1 MIADEIYHGIV
12 DGPPAARVL
21 DHHPDAFVVNSFSK
35 YWSMTGWRV
44 GWVVVP
50 DSLVDTVERLQQNL
64 YICAPHVSQVAALAA
79 LDATDELDGHV
90 ARYRRTGRSSST
102 VSPSAGITDIAP
114 ADGAFYVYAHV
125 PHLTTGLG
133 IDSLA
138 SDGALVARARRGSHI
153 GRRLRPRTRPRVRPF
168 LLRRRQRRHG
178 RGVRPAGRVGAV
190 SATPPLSGLRVVDMS
205 TVLAGPNCARYL
217 ADFGADVI
225 KVERPGGD
233 SLRNMAWRD
242 PRDGEGLWW
251 KLVNRNK
258 RTVVLDVK
266 NAEDLDVLLALVDDA
281 NVLVENSRPG
291 TMERLGLGPEVLLAR
306 NPALVITR
314 VSGFGQDGPYASRP
328 GFATIAEAM
337 SGLAALSGEPDGQP
351 LLPPIALTDEVT
363 GLAAAFATMVALY
376 SGVGQVV
383 DANLLET
390 MFQMMGP
397 LASVFAVRGEQQPR
411 LGAGLPYTVPRGT
424 YLCSDDRWV
433 AVSTSSDSVAARVME
448 VLGVGDDE
456 RFVTF
461 AGRTEHRDEL
471 EQIMTDWCLAR
482 TRAEVIDAFTAAEAA
497 IGPVYDMADIA
508 ADPHY
513 AARGAIAD
521 VDGTPM
527 QGLIAGLSAT
537 PGQLRWSG
545 RSLDADGDDIRG
557 AGWG

>member
-1 MIADEIYHGIV
+1 MTAGLSGHD
-12 DGPPAARVL
+12 
-21 DHHPDAFVVNSFSK
+21 PD
-35 YWSMTGWRV
+35 
-44 GWVVVP
+44 
-50 DSLVDTVERLQQNL
+50 
-64 YICAPHVSQVAALAA
+64 
-79 LDATDELDGHV
+79 
-90 ARYRRTGRSSST
+90 
-102 VSPSAGITDIAP
+102 
-114 ADGAFYVYAHV
+114 
-125 PHLTTGLG
+125 
-133 IDSLA
+133 
-138 SDGALVARARRGSHI
+138 
-153 GRRLRPRTRPRVRPF
+153 
-168 LLRRRQRRHG
+168 
-178 RGVRPAGRVGAV
+178 RPAGRGA
-190 SATPPLSGLRVVDMS
+190 LDGLRVVDMS

-266 NAEDLDVLLALVDDA
+266 DDADRAVLLELVDGA
-281 NVLVENSRPG
+281 HVLVENSRPG
-291 TMERLGLGPEVLLAR
+291 TMERLGLGPDVLLER
-306 NPALVITR
+306 NPALVMTR

-363 GLAAAFATMVALY
+363 GLAAAFATMVALH

-397 LASVFAVRGEQQPR
+397 LVSLYAVSGEQQPR

-424 YLCSDDRWV
+424 YRCSDGRWI
-433 AVSTSSDSVAARVME
+433 AVSTSSDSVAARVMG
-448 VLGVGDDE
+448 VLGVGDDP
-456 RFVTF
+456 RFDTF
-461 AGRTEHRDEL
+461 EGRTAHRLEL
-471 EQIMTDWCLAR
+471 EQIMTDWCAR
-482 TRAEVIDAFTAAEAA
+482 RTQTEVLDAFTAAEAA

-508 ADPHY
+508 VDPHY

-521 VDGTPM
+521 VGGTPM
-527 QGLIAGLSAT
+527 QGLIARLSAT

-545 RSLDADGDDIRG
+545 RPLDADGDAIRRNP
-557 AGWG
+557 WS